1 MIRQPDM
8 ISKSL
13 AIITITCLL
22 IFIGITAYL
31 VSALK
36 AEINS
41 DLFTISQ
48 ALAFGNKPGMIILI
62 ICSLS
67 VLSYLLY
74 YRGHKYLYF
83 RLLLNLIIC
92 VFIITIIW
100 VTTYYSNTDHGILA
114 GLIFTAFLISIIL
127 NSYLVYTGLI
137 KKTKTKKIILL
148 AIPILALIGFIGLII
163 SNISTIDKNVV
174 QLFPSFENYMCAIYS
189 MSIFTLGFF

>member
-1 MIRQPDM
+1 MIRQPNM

-13 AIITITCLL
+13 AIITITCML

-83 RLLLNLIIC
+83 RLLLNLNATSETLNLKKQETC
-92 VFIITIIW
+92 AE
-100 VTTYYSNTDHGILA
+100 ILK
-114 GLIFTAFLISIIL
+114 SR
-127 NSYLVYTGLI
+127 
-137 KKTKTKKIILL
+137 K
-148 AIPILALIGFIGLII
+148 
-163 SNISTIDKNVV
+163 
-174 QLFPSFENYMCAIYS
+174 
-189 MSIFTLGFF
+189 